1 MEVSCNMAGI
11 TLEIAQKHLEEWLE
25 AELRVTTGQSYT
37 IGSRT
42 LTRAN
47 LTEIRNSIDYWNKK
61 VVALENMQK
70 RGSRNRIY
78 RAVPRDL

>member
-1 MEVSCNMAGI
+1 MAGI
-11 TLEIAQKHLEEWLE
+11 TLEVAQKHLDEWLE

-37 IGSRT
+37 IGSRA

-61 VVALENMQK
+61 VLELDNIKKEGGRNQIK
-70 RGSRNRIY
+70 RV
-78 RAVPRDL
+78 VPRDL

>member
-1 MEVSCNMAGI
+1 MAGI
-11 TLEIAQKHLEEWLE
+11 TLEVAQKHLDEWLE

-37 IGSRT
+37 IGSRA

-61 VVALENMQK
+61 VLELDNIK
-70 RGSRNRIY
+70 KVGGRNRIK
-78 RAVPRDL
+78 RVVPRDL